1 MPLFLKILKK
11 NWLKYYI
18 LAILLTCI
26 SYLYQ
31 RYGWAYAKC
40 SSDCTYEWSF
50 FSDKIQYPIQVAGL
64 PVPYAFN
71 NEANSL
77 MDIIVDVQF
86 SYGVFFLDI
95 FLWMLILTMIRYFKE
110 KCQNSGTKE

>member
-64 PVPYAFN
+64 PVLDRLAFRVG
-71 NEANSL
+71 EALQQVWTEGRAGQGYCSQPPL
-77 MDIIVDVQF
+77 PHGRTCVPPLPPAQM
-86 SYGVFFLDI
+86 
-95 FLWMLILTMIRYFKE
+95 
-110 KCQNSGTKE
+110 